1 MTLRPWKT
9 RSRSTVLDYGKWLV
23 VESHTIDLPNGQLL
37 EDWPWL
43 ITPDFINVVAVTE
56 DHRFPLF
63 RQTKYCFDG
72 VSLAPVGGYLDPGE
86 DALTAAKREL
96 LEETGYEATTWTNF
110 GRYCID
116 GNRGAGAGHLFLA
129 QGACRVADPIVD
141 DLEDQE
147 LLLLNQAEV
156 EEALLAGEFK
166 VMPWVAAL
174 ALALHAL
181 NLTQTT

>member
-1 MTLRPWKT
+1 MKLQPWKT

-23 VESHTIDLPNGQLL
+23 VESHTIELPNGQIM

-43 ITPDFINVVAVTE
+43 ITPDFVNVVAVTKGNY
-56 DHRFPLF
+56 FMLF
-63 RQTKYCFDG
+63 RQTKYCYDG

-96 LEETGYEATTWTNF
+96 LEETGYEAPNWTSL
-110 GRYCID
+110 GQYCID
-116 GNRGAGAGHLFLA
+116 GNRGAGTGHLFLA
-129 QGACRVADPIVD
+129 QGARQITEPDAD

-147 LLLLNQAEV
+147 LLLLNQAQV
-156 EEALLAGEFK
+156 EQTLLAGEFK

-174 ALALHAL
+174 ALALHIV
-181 NLTQTT
+181 NKE